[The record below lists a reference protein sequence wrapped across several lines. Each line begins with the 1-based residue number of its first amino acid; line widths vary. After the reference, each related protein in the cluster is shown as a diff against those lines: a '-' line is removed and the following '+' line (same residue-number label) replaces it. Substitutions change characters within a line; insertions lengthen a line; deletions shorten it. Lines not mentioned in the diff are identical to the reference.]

1 MDRLDLQL
9 ALTLLGNSR
18 LPYSELA
25 DRLNMSVNAVH
36 KRLRALIQEEIIRVF
51 TAKISLVALHA
62 LHVLV
67 FGRSEATSF
76 DEVRTQL
83 GSHEATYWVAIAGG
97 NYLYVGAYLR
107 NIAELEPFVAFVR
120 THASMPDAT
129 VGIEAPP
136 AVPPRGSLPRE
147 TALSSLDYQIIY
159 ALRTDARKHVS
170 EVAAE
175 IGVSA
180 KTVQRRLQ
188 KMMREGSIE
197 LSIQWYP
204 DASNDIMTTL
214 HLYLATSADK
224 GSIGQLLKTAYGLN
238 LIFYWS
244 FSNLPILLLGVV
256 WTNTMK
262 ELRDIRERLEREEVF
277 DSVMPNVLYTG
288 YIFDTWRD
296 TLVLE
301 RGVPTRSTRKRD

>member
-1 MDRLDLQL
+1 MDRSDLQL
-9 ALTLLGNSR
+9 ALMLLENSR

-25 DRLNMSVNAVH
+25 DRLNMSVNAAH
-36 KRLRALIQEEIIRVF
+36 KRLQALMQEGIIRVF
-51 TAKISLVALHA
+51 TAKISLFALHS

-67 FGRSEATSF
+67 FGKSGATSF
-76 DEVRTQL
+76 DEVRAQL

-107 NIAELEPFVAFVR
+107 NIEELEPFVAFVR
-120 THASMPDAT
+120 THASMPEAT

-136 AVPPRGSLPRE
+136 VMPPLGSLPHE

-170 EVAAE
+170 DVAAE

-188 KMMREGSIE
+188 EMMRDASIE
-197 LSIQWYP
+197 LSMQWYP

-214 HLYLATSADK
+214 HLYVATSADR
-224 GSIGQLLKTAYGLN
+224 GSVGQLLKTDMGSTLFFTGPLATSRH
-238 LIFYWS
+238 FCW
-244 FSNLPILLLGVV
+244 V
-256 WTNTMK
+256 WC
-262 ELRDIRERLEREEVF
+262 
-277 DSVMPNVLYTG
+277 G
-288 YIFDTWRD
+288 
-296 TLVLE
+296 
-301 RGVPTRSTRKRD
+301 PTQ